1 MLLQWCLLSPGARLP
16 AAAANQLVPDDR
28 GRGEWAAP
36 RLAAAL
42 AAAAPARGDDA
53 GEGSGRAAP
62 AEDAPHPL
70 ARARSRSHVSL
81 KTLTSYSKQTCF

>member
-1 MLLQWCLLSPGARLP
+1 MIESTRARLP

-70 ARARSRSHVSL
+70 ARARSRSHELIGRLYLPMSRN
-81 KTLTSYSKQTCF
+81 SAH